1 MGKIYDKVVSSTI
14 TNAAQI
20 ACVVPTDHLLV
31 CSVSN
36 WGGYA
41 LAAAAT
47 TVCALQRAGSGARA
61 LFPVCDV
68 PREWGSERQKTLC
81 RGCMEMCHH
90 KLVLSPLQTCKSSCC
105 VPLTEPLTRG
115 ELLQQL
121 AVCVPSAEE
130 ESAKC
135 QSIVDAGA
143 RDGVTG
149 KLEPYVDGMP
159 IATSLEVLRKLREL
173 DLEEK
178 KE

>member
-1 MGKIYDKVVSSTI
+1 MMHGNVHF
-14 TNAAQI
+14 A
-20 ACVVPTDHLLV
+20 HL
-31 CSVSN
+31 
-36 WGGYA
+36 
-41 LAAAAT
+41 
-47 TVCALQRAGSGARA
+47 
-61 LFPVCDV
+61 F
-68 PREWGSERQKTLC
+68 
-81 RGCMEMCHH
+81 
-90 KLVLSPLQTCKSSCC
+90 LSPLQTCNALFC

-115 ELLQQL
+115 QLLQQL